1 MVSLEVGIKIFLKKP
16 LQDQE
21 GMEVFPKTKK
31 VHLEIYNI
39 HRISFFFFFLITAI
53 AETAMKTV
61 LLLVRYLFNN
71 GRLDLIL
78 KMCLI
83 SHTKRSF

>member
-39 HRISFFFFFLITAI
+39 HCISFFFFFSDNSHSGDSHENSSTAS
-53 AETAMKTV
+53 K
-61 LLLVRYLFNN
+61 
-71 GRLDLIL
+71 
-78 KMCLI
+78 I
-83 SHTKRSF
+83 SFQ